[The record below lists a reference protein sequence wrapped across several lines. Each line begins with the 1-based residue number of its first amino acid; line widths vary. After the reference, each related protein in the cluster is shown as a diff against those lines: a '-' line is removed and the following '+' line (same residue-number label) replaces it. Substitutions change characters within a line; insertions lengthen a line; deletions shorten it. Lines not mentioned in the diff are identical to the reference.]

1 MKVVK
6 TPFYV
11 DFLRQSQNRQ
21 EIDSTKLD
29 ELLGQFSCE
38 SHNHNIFGSI
48 FYLTDYVKGANFF
61 KVFNMKTFLEYPL
74 GKFVRTDV
82 SFLNDL
88 RNSEDLQVF
97 NEQIF
102 PDEMLFLSKHE
113 HEQNVE
119 YSFTTNFR
127 IKNGINTWSY
137 VVQRTIYLFNEF
149 YKMPIGSLN
158 WITDITNFKNDSK
171 INHLIERSDGI
182 NEKALIERKC
192 YFIKNTQ
199 DILSKR
205 EVDVLRLASKG
216 MASKEIADKLN
227 ISIHTI
233 NNHRR
238 NMLERCNCK
247 NILQLL
253 DIAVKSGVI

>member
-6 TPFYV
+6 TPFYD

-21 EIDSTKLD
+21 EIDSTKFD
-29 ELLGQFSCE
+29 ELLGQFGCE
-38 SHNHNIFGSI
+38 SHAHSIFGSI
-48 FYLTDYVKGANFF
+48 FYLTDYVTGANFF
-61 KVFNMKTFLEYPL
+61 KVYNMKTFLEYPL
-74 GKFVRTDV
+74 CEFVRTNV
-82 SFLNDL
+82 AFLNEL

-102 PDEMLFLSKHE
+102 PDEMLFLLEHK

-137 VVQRTIYLFNEF
+137 VVQRTVYLFHEF
-149 YKMPIGSLN
+149 YKMPIASLN
-158 WITDITNFKNDSK
+158 WITDVTNFKNDSK
-171 INHLIERSDGI
+171 INHLIEKSDGI

-192 YFIKNTQ
+192 YHMKNTQ

-205 EVDVLRLASKG
+205 EVDVLKLASKG

-247 NILQLL
+247 NILQLV